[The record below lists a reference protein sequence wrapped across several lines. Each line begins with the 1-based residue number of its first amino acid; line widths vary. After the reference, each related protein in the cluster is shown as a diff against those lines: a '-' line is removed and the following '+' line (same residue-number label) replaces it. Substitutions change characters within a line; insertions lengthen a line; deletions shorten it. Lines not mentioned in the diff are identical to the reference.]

1 MTTPPTATPPSQAV
15 PADGAAGTGTGADAD
30 GAAAQSTP
38 AGAARSRRWAMGA
51 VAVVAA
57 AAGAGFAL
65 KRFSPGEADLAGFWD
80 RSFPTPDGGT
90 LALSS
95 LRGQRLLLNFWATWC
110 PPCVEELPLLSA
122 FYTQNKAN
130 GWHLL
135 GLAVDKP
142 APVNQFLAR
151 SPVSFPVALAGMEG
165 VDLSRSLGNAAGALP
180 FSVLFD
186 ADGQI
191 RQRKIGQLHEAD
203 LVAWKG

>member
-1 MTTPPTATPPSQAV
+1 MTPPSQ
-15 PADGAAGTGTGADAD
+15 PGGAPEASPP
-30 GAAAQSTP
+30 AAALHP
-38 AGAARSRRWAMGA
+38 EAGQQAPLSAAPRAAAARSRRWAMGA

-57 AAGAGFAL
+57 AAGAGLAL
-65 KRFSPGEADLAGFWD
+65 RRYSPGQADLTGFWE

-110 PPCVEELPLLSA
+110 PPCVEEMPLLSA

-130 GWHLL
+130 GLHVL

-151 SPVSFPVALAGMEG
+151 TPVSFPVALAGMEG
-165 VDLSRSLGNAAGALP
+165 VDFSRTLGNEAGALP
-180 FSVLFD
+180 FSVLFG
-186 ADGQI
+186 ADGSI
-191 RQRKIGQLHEAD
+191 KQRKIGQLHAAD
-203 LVAWKG
+203 LAAWNA

>member
-1 MTTPPTATPPSQAV
+1 MSAASPSSSGRRALV
-15 PADGAAGTGTGADAD
+15 WGA
-30 GAAAQSTP
+30 
-38 AGAARSRRWAMGA
+38 
-51 VAVVAA
+51 AA
-57 AAGAGFAL
+57 AAG
-65 KRFSPGEADLAGFWD
+65 LAGAGVAWWRFQPHGSSSEASAALDAFWALSLD
-80 RSFPTPDGGT
+80 TPDGVPMPMQ
-90 LALSS
+90 AF
-95 LRGQRLLLNFWATWC
+95 RGSPLVVNFWATWC

-122 FYTQNKAN
+122 FYNQNKAN